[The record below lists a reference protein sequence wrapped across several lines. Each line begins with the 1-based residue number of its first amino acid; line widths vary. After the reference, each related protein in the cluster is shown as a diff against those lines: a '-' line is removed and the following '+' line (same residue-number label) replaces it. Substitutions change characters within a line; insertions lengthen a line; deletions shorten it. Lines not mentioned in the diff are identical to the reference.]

1 MKNAMNKHSMRE
13 IAQTKSRFLSIFT
26 IIAISIGFF
35 AGLSAAAPD
44 MRLSADTYYKQQN
57 LAHYRLVSTFGFND
71 DDIEALRELEGVTVY
86 PGYFADTLVE
96 KDGSKYV
103 TRVISLGDTTAD
115 SGVNRPVL
123 TEGRFPEAPNECI
136 VDGGGLFSGNK
147 VGGTVTLSSGTDD
160 PLSDTLKNSEY
171 TIVGVFDSPVYI
183 DMSAR
188 GNTTIGNGSIKSVIY
203 VMEENFLTEV
213 YTEVNLTVDS
223 LSAVS
228 AYSDEYEAE
237 NDRMTAIIEAVGDS
251 REDLRF
257 EEIMSEAEEEL
268 SDAEKELADKKA
280 EAEAEL
286 ADAKQQLADAANEIE
301 DGKQQL
307 ADARAELDDAKETLE
322 QSRIDLDDGWK
333 QLEDGKKEYYD
344 EISKAE
350 TALTKEENTFLE
362 KEEEYN
368 AALAEFNAQKAQYEA
383 GVAQYEQGVAQYEQQ
398 YALYQQLSALYA
410 SGAQLTPETL
420 AGLAQQYPDLFAPS
434 EDGTAASLP
443 TADQVAAMGAEL
455 EAAKAQLD
463 QTGLQLEEAGAQ
475 IAAGQQQLDEAGA
488 LIESGRA
495 QLAQAREQL
504 EAAKA
509 EGEKKLADSE
519 KKLEEGEAAYADG
532 VEQYKQGEI
541 DYAQGVA
548 DLEKGEDE
556 YKDGLAEYEDGK
568 AEFDEKIAEAEDKI
582 QSARRDLEKLEN
594 PKWYVFDR
602 DDNPGYAEYGQNAD
616 RITNIASVFPVFF
629 LLVAALV
636 CLTTMTR
643 MVEEER
649 TQIGTLKALGYR
661 NGTIIGKYMVY
672 ALTATVLGSLV
683 GVLGGQQLF
692 PFAVMNAYGMLYSLP
707 LILTPIDWVLGAV
720 SLAVAAAIVSA
731 TVYSV
736 CRKELASCPAQLM
749 RPKAPRAGKRIL
761 LERTPLW
768 KRFSFNSKVTCR
780 NLFRYKRRMLMTVI
794 GVAGCTA
801 LLLAGFGIRDSI
813 SGIVTKQY
821 GELNLYDGLLAFD
834 TQDGDEIAQIKAELN
849 SGGDC
854 AVLYQKQITA
864 KTDSATVSV
873 YITVPENVEDMER
886 YFIMRD
892 RATHEPFKLQDGTVL
907 MSEKMCKLLGVSA
920 GDKVVIYE
928 SETEQKTVTVG
939 GVFEN
944 YPQHYIYMTSGDYQS
959 LFGVAPEYNM
969 MAFSK
974 DGGVEDEDA
983 LSERLMALDGV
994 AGVSLTGTISGS
1006 FSSMLAALDS
1016 VIYIIIACA
1025 GLLAFVVLYNLTN
1038 INICE
1043 RVREIATLKVLGF
1056 YDKEVDSYIFR
1067 ENILLTLMG
1076 TIVGLFGGT
1085 FLAFFIIATA
1095 EIDVVMFGRDIAVL
1109 SYILAAAMTMLF
1121 SVLVSLY
1128 MHRYLKKIDM
1138 IEALKS
1144 VE

>member
-1 MKNAMNKHSMRE
+1 MKNAMNKHSLRE

-57 LAHYRLVSTFGFND
+57 LAHYRLVSTYGFND
-71 DDIEALRELEGVTVY
+71 DDIAALKELEGVTVY

-96 KDGSKYV
+96 MDGSKYV

-115 SGVNRPVL
+115 SGVNRPSL

-136 VDGGGLFSGNK
+136 VDTGGLFSGNK
-147 VGGTVTLSSGTDD
+147 VGGTITLSSGTDD
-160 PLSDTLKNSEY
+160 PLSDTLANEEY
-171 TIVGVFDSPVYI
+171 TIVGVFESPVYI

-213 YTEVNLTVDS
+213 YTEINLTVDS
-223 LSAVS
+223 LSDTA
-228 AYSDEYEAE
+228 AYSDRYEEE
-237 NDRMTAIIEAVGDS
+237 NRHMTAIIEAVGGN
-251 REDLRF
+251 RENLRF
-257 EEIMSEAEEEL
+257 EEIMSKAEEEL
-268 SDAEKELADKKA
+268 SDAERELADEKA

-286 ADAKQQLADAANEIE
+286 SDAKQQLDDAAKEIE
-301 DGKQQL
+301 DGKQEL
-307 ADARAELDDAKETLE
+307 ADARAELDEAKETLE

-333 QLEDGKKEYYD
+333 QLEEGKKEFYD
-344 EISKAE
+344 RISKAE
-350 TALTKEENTFLE
+350 TAFTKEENTFLE

-368 AALAEFNAQKAQYEA
+368 SALAEFNEQKAQYEA
-383 GVAQYEQGVAQYEQQ
+383 GVAQYEAGVAEYEKQ

-410 SGAQLTPETL
+410 SGVQLTPEML
-420 AGLAQQYPDLFAPS
+420 AELAQQYPELFAD
-434 EDGTAASLP
+434 ETASLP
-443 TADQVAAMGAEL
+443 TAEEVAAMGVQL

-463 QTGLQLEEAGAQ
+463 QTGAQLEAAGQQ

-495 QLAQAREQL
+495 QLEEAREQL

-509 EGEKKLADSE
+509 DGEKELADSQ
-519 KKLEEGEAAYADG
+519 KKLEDGEASYADG

-568 AEFDEKIAEAEDKI
+568 AEFDEKIAEAEGKL

-672 ALTATVLGSLV
+672 ALTATALGSLV
-683 GVLGGQQLF
+683 GILGGQQLF

-707 LILTPIDWVLGAV
+707 IMLTPIDWTLGAI
-720 SLAVAAAIVSA
+720 SLVVAAVLVSV

-761 LERTPLW
+761 LEKTPLW
-768 KRFSFNSKVTCR
+768 KHFSFNSKVTCR

-813 SGIVTKQY
+813 SGIVAKQY
-821 GELNLYDGLLAFD
+821 SELNLYDGLIAFES
-834 TQDGDEIAQIKAELN
+834 GDEDEIEEIKAELN
-849 SGGDC
+849 NGGHC
-854 AVLYQKQITA
+854 AMLYQKQITA
-864 KTDSATVSV
+864 KTDSTTISV
-873 YITVPENVEDMER
+873 YITVPESVEDMER
-886 YFIMRD
+886 YFVMRD
-892 RATHEPFKLQDGTVL
+892 RTTHEPFKLQDGTVL
-907 MSEKMCKLLGVSA
+907 MSEKMCKLLGVEA
-920 GDKVVIYE
+920 GDEVTIFE
-928 SETEQKTVTVG
+928 SATEQKTVTVG

-944 YPQHYIYMTSGDYQS
+944 YPQHYIYMTSGDYES
-959 LFGVAPEYNM
+959 LFGAAPKYNM
-969 MAFSK
+969 MAFSR
-974 DGGVEDEDA
+974 DEEITDEDA
-983 LSERLMALDGV
+983 LSEQLMALDGV
-994 AGVSLTGTISGS
+994 EGVRLTGNISGT

-1016 VIYIIIACA
+1016 VIFIIIACA

-1056 YDKEVDSYIFR
+1056 RDKEVDGYIFR

-1076 TIVGLFGGT
+1076 TIAGLFGGT
-1085 FLAFFIIATA
+1085 FLTFFIISTA
-1095 EIDVVMFGRDIAVL
+1095 EIDVVMFGRDISVL
-1109 SYILAAAMTMLF
+1109 SYVLAAVMTMLF